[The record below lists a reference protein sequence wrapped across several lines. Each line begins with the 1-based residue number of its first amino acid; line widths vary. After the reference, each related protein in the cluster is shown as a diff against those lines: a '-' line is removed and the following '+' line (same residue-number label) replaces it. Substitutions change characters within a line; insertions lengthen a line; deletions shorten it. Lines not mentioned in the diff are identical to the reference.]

1 MPGSVGSTTEET
13 IYVGELEIRPSEGL
27 VLASGIAIQFSLR
40 EFALI
45 VAMARKR
52 GAVISRADLYQ
63 TVWGRRLREN
73 DRSVDVYV
81 SKVRGKLK
89 RALPDRSF
97 IHTHPGFG
105 YRLQPQ
111 PSQNLHIDAAVH

>member
-1 MPGSVGSTTEET
+1 M
-13 IYVGELEIRPSEGL
+13 
-27 VLASGIAIQFSLR
+27 LASGAAVPMSVR

-45 VAMARKR
+45 VAMARRR
-52 GAVISRADLYQ
+52 GAVISRADLYES
-63 TVWGRRLREN
+63 VWGRRLRAN

-81 SKVRGKLK
+81 SKVRSKLK

-105 YRLQPQ
+105 YRMQSQ
-111 PSQNLHIDAAVH
+111 PSQNVHTDATAR